1 MIDDKLEPFLIVFP
15 FLARIEIIHI
25 KPIFASRYI

>member
-1 MIDDKLEPFLIVFP
+1 MIDDKREPFLIVFP

-25 KPIFASRYI
+25 KAIFAKI